1 MLLQRDRVH
10 RSWKSRGK
18 WQQKEMEQGS
28 RRRMAVRKVYT
39 GSRRWRKAE
48 VECDV
53 GGGLNDLEGGGL
65 TTPIVAI
72 GRA

>member
-1 MLLQRDRVH
+1 
-10 RSWKSRGK
+10 
-18 WQQKEMEQGS
+18 MEQGS
-28 RRRMAVRKVYT
+28 RKRMAVRKVYT
-39 GSRRWRKAE
+39 GGGGGGRWQ
-48 VECDV
+48 CGV